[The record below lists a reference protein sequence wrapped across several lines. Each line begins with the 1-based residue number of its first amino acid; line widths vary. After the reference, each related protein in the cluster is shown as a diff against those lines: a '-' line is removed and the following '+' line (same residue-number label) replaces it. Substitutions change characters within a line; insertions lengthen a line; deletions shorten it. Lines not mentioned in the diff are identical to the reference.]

1 MQFTQYAILGPSRSG
16 KTTFVKQI
24 LDQSDADDIRITT
37 GGRSVSKV
45 ISDLTA
51 TLINA
56 KSDNLNV
63 VLDELN
69 YGAYPTHQLEAI
81 IRESLELILKIN
93 SQRETPLVANLYWI
107 GTRNTLIKLIIDRL
121 TSQLMDADGPLDAFT
136 AKITE
141 NIEGFNVMDAIDN
154 NVNYND
160 DPFVAYQIDTNY

>member
-1 MQFTQYAILGPSRSG
+1 MQFTQYAILGQSRSG
-16 KTTFVKQI
+16 KTTFVNQI
-24 LDQSDADDIRITT
+24 LDQNNADDIRITT
-37 GGRSVSKV
+37 SGRSVSKI
-45 ISDLTA
+45 ISDLTV

-69 YGAYPTHQLEAI
+69 YGAYSTHQLEAI

-93 SQRETPLVANLYWI
+93 SQRETPLIANLYWI

-121 TSQLMDADGPLDAFT
+121 TSQLMDADSPLDAFT
-136 AKITE
+136 TKITE

-160 DPFVAYQIDTNY
+160 DPFVVYQIDTNY